1 VLPHIAVGQ
10 PEYMSESLESTD
22 EGTIAF
28 SSLEGNSFEEIL
40 KGKTVL
46 GIGPGLGTPLRNAEF
61 IRTVVRETP
70 LPTILDAD
78 GLNAFAGSGD
88 LFRRP
93 PIEISSSYA
102 SSR

>member
-1 VLPHIAVGQ
+1 
-10 PEYMSESLESTD
+10 MSESLESTD

-46 GIGPGLGTPLRNAEF
+46 GIGRVLALTPKRRNLSAPSF
-61 IRTVVRETP
+61 ARHP
-70 LPTILDAD
+70 ATILDAD

-88 LFRRP
+88 LFRDANR
-93 PIEISSSYA
+93 ISCSYA